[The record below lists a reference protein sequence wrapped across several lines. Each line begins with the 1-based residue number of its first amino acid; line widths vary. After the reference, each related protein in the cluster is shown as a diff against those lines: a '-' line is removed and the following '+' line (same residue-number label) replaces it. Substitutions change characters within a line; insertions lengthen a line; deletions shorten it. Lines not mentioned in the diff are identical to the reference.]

1 MLDDKDLASFRATC
15 KTAHNAVEGDA
26 GTTWRRRFRSC
37 FKTSRLQLTGRRG
50 VDNASLK
57 TLYQERKSVL
67 HVIDQVFQ
75 KEGNATPKLTF
86 EVGRR
91 TQELVA
97 LRILRDLIIGE

>member
-1 MLDDKDLASFRATC
+1 
-15 KTAHNAVEGDA
+15 
-26 GTTWRRRFRSC
+26 
-37 FKTSRLQLTGRRG
+37 
-50 VDNASLK
+50 
-57 TLYQERKSVL
+57 LYQERKSVL

-75 KEGNATPKLTF
+75 KEGNVTPKLTF